1 MVLSLDFEGAK
12 NITILLDLVW
22 GFGECWMF
30 LTGAWHLDH
39 DLDIVNGL
47 LYTHGPSLAISLDF
61 GGSKN
66 IQVL

>member
-12 NITILLDLVW
+12 NINILLDLVW

-39 DLDIVNGL
+39 DLDMVNGL
-47 LYTHGPSLAISLDF
+47 
-61 GGSKN
+61 
-66 IQVL
+66 